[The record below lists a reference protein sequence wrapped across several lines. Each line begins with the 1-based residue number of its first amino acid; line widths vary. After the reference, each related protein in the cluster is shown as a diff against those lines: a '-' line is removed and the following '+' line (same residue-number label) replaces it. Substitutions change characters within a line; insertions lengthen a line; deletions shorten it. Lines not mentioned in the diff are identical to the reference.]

1 MKTRW
6 EIGLQQKEELTCWK
20 KYFKRVLKQEC
31 PTIAEINEGV
41 DTLNID
47 TDAPTVEEVIQAIKL
62 LWNGKFQEIDQVYT
76 EMMKAEE
83 WLTPYILP
91 IYYKPFGRQKQHQM
105 TAWKVGLIVK
115 LIKKETQLTNN

>member
-1 MKTRW
+1 MRKQDGKLAFSKKKILPVGKNT
-6 EIGLQQKEELTCWK
+6 LKE
-20 KYFKRVLKQEC
+20 EC
-31 PTIAEINEGV
+31 PTIAEINEVV

-62 LWNGKFQEIDQVYT
+62 LRNGKFQEIDQVYT

-83 WLTPYILP
+83 WLTPNILP

-115 LIKKETQLTNN
+115 LIKKET

>member
-1 MKTRW
+1 MAFSKKKILPVGKNT
-6 EIGLQQKEELTCWK
+6 LKE
-20 KYFKRVLKQEC
+20 EC

-47 TDAPTVEEVIQAIKL
+47 TDVPTVEEVIQAIKL
-62 LWNGKFQEIDQVYT
+62 LRNGKFQEIDQVYT

-83 WLTPYILP
+83 WLTPNILP
-91 IYYKPFGRQKQHQM
+91 KYYKPFGRQKQHQM

-115 LIKKETQLTNN
+115 LIKKET